1 MRARVPAVAGLLAVL
16 VAGPAIAGA
25 WPRAPGEVFLSFR
38 GEIETSDEGPQ
49 HSASVYGEYGLTGR
63 VTLVAQF
70 DNANDPWTPR
80 RFGSG
85 ARFALSAPDAI
96 NHFAIGAGVS
106 TPPDVAGAMTST
118 RGELSLAW
126 GRGFESRWG
135 AGWATATARVIY
147 GRDTDRPFTDLS
159 GLVGVRPTEG
169 RMAMLSASRYA
180 DDDGVYWKLSPSL
193 GYEIRRETWLVPS
206 LTQELSDDRS
216 TAVGLA
222 LWLTF

>member
-1 MRARVPAVAGLLAVL
+1 MLAAL
-16 VAGPAIAGA
+16 VAAGEAAAGA

-38 GEIETSDEGPQ
+38 GEIETSDGGPQ
-49 HSASVYGEYGLTGR
+49 HNASVYGEYGLTRR

-70 DNANDPWTPR
+70 DNANDPWTAR
-80 RFGSG
+80 RFGTG
-85 ARFALSAPDAI
+85 VQFALSGPDAV
-96 NHFAIGAGVS
+96 NRFAIGFGAS

-118 RGELSLAW
+118 RGELSFAW

-135 AGWATATARVIY
+135 GGWATATARVIY
-147 GRDTDRPFTDLS
+147 GRDTRRPITDVS
-159 GLVGVRPTEG
+159 GLVGLKPAPG

-180 DDDGVYWKLSPSL
+180 DDGGAYWKVSPAL
-193 GYEIRRETWLVPS
+193 GYRLRGETWLVPS
-206 LTQELSDDRS
+206 VTQELSDDRS